1 MDLDNDVVAIEAV
14 KIQESILSREI
25 SVIKLLRDLSKPRHP
40 ASRLKPSHVEVRAR
54 LAALA
59 SPWFRH
65 LGPARRLR
73 EAVAAIPFAE
83 NVPAPGVVGG
93 GSFSEFPQLMS
104 ADVVAEL
111 AEFSEN
117 SAPRCGARY
126 NPPRMRPRICEG
138 DLDEGKPRKWM
149 RTQKKAAAGK

>member
-14 KIQESILSREI
+14 KIQESILSPGTQQLVPI
-25 SVIKLLRDLSKPRHP
+25 
-40 ASRLKPSHVEVRAR
+40 ASDVEVRAR